1 MRLLYPSQ
9 LCVSVNVCTQTSPE
23 IPEVACTKR
32 TIMVF
37 FCTRRLWYGLS
48 AWGEFMLAY
57 FRSLHICKSYHINA
71 KYIINDF
78 IVYITRLFY
87 TYIWLISKSAVAM
100 EINWYNL
107 YKNSIVFYLKV
118 WFFVFCKFVVVC
130 VAWYTDH
137 LGMLQGS
144 VRHVS

>member
-1 MRLLYPSQ
+1 
-9 LCVSVNVCTQTSPE
+9 VAVNFIGGGNWS
-23 IPEVACTKR
+23 
-32 TIMVF
+32 
-37 FCTRRLWYGLS
+37 TRRKLPTCSKSLINLITYSVMLYRVHLTW
-48 AWGEFMLAY
+48 AEFELTTLVVIGIECIG
-57 FRSLHICKSYHINA
+57 SCKSIY
-71 KYIINDF
+71 DCQF
-78 IVYITRLFY
+78 VYITRLFY

-118 WFFVFCKFVVVC
+118 CFFVFCKFVVVC

-144 VRHVS
+144 VRHATGVS